1 MINAT
6 RRILSTM
13 AVICLVAS
21 TAMAEERA
29 AIPTA
34 GLTITKALAGKVDVT
49 KVLAAK
55 VKDNRLVIVATS
67 AFLGVDAGNDKIVV
81 EYVLDGKPQTIE
93 LSAIAGDELGVATPG
108 ADWVKGVAVLGASKP
123 LPAKGL
129 GIKFAIY
136 GKREGWVDVTEPCN
150 AAIANNKMTIVAS
163 DHGAGDPSSGAGKSC
178 SFRMSWTEKKERN
191 PVSRVKS

>member
-34 GLTITKALAGKVDVT
+34 GLTITKALSGKVDIT
-49 KVLAAK
+49 KTLAAR

-81 EYVLDGKPQTIE
+81 DYVLDGKPQTIE
-93 LSAIAGDELGVATPG
+93 LSAIAGDELGVELRT
-108 ADWVKGVAVLGASKP
+108 K
-123 LPAKGL
+123 
-129 GIKFAIY
+129 
-136 GKREGWVDVTEPCN
+136 N
-150 AAIANNKMTIVAS
+150 
-163 DHGAGDPSSGAGKSC
+163 
-178 SFRMSWTEKKERN
+178 
-191 PVSRVKS
+191 

>member
-1 MINAT
+1 
-6 RRILSTM
+6 M

-21 TAMAEERA
+21 TAMAEDPRTLEKQA
-29 AIPTA
+29 AVPA
-34 GLTITKALAGKVDVT
+34 EGLTITKAMAGKVDVT
-49 KVLAAK
+49 QVLAAK

-81 EYVLDGKPQTIE
+81 DYVLDGKPQTIE
-93 LSAIAGDELGVATPG
+93 LLAIAGDELGVATPG

-136 GKREGWVDVTEPCN
+136 GARNGWVDVTDPCN
-150 AAIANNKMTIVAS
+150 AAITNNKMTIVPA
-163 DHGAGDPSSGAGKSC
+163 DRLAVDPISGVSKIMLVSYVLDGKEGTKSC
-178 SFRMSWTEKKERN
+178 EQAAS
-191 PVSRVKS
+191 